1 MKNVKVRGLVAEGE
15 PTFEGGV
22 SIIESAIKGDV
33 PITDKDKTG
42 GLASDAEI
50 LKMGYLETQLS
61 HFVNHLSRSFD
72 EVAFFAKKR
81 LIDAKLAQIGVLS
94 RLITVLQG
102 QIIVLRVEIKTEFG
116 EVKKAV
122 NKSAAQDAS
131 LKYLSDSVA
140 ELYEK
145 STTKTADGG
154 NKGKDKPEGDK
165 PKDTP
170 Q

>member
-1 MKNVKVRGLVAEGE
+1 M
-15 PTFEGGV
+15 
-22 SIIESAIKGDV
+22 
-33 PITDKDKTG
+33 
-42 GLASDAEI
+42 ASDAEI
-50 LKMGYLETQLS
+50 LKVGYLETQLS
-61 HFVNHLSRSFD
+61 HFVGNLSRSFD
-72 EVAFFAKKR
+72 EVSFFAKKR
-81 LIDAKLAQIGVLS
+81 LIDAKIAQIGVLN

-122 NKSAAQDAS
+122 NKAAAQDVS